1 MLNSV
6 SRTLYEIENQ
16 NRKFGAIITISRLPP
31 STRRVLQALMA
42 AEDYRLSFY
51 EFRKAF
57 NVKGRS
63 YGPLLHRILDQSL
76 IVPYG
81 DLSGS
86 KGYALTWY
94 GKRALD
100 ADLSKKGA

>member
-1 MLNSV
+1 MSNSV
-6 SRTLYEIENQ
+6 SKALYEIENEK
-16 NRKFGAIITISRLPP
+16 RKSGAIIAISRLPP
-31 STRRVLQALMA
+31 ATKRVLQALMA
-42 AEDYRLSFY
+42 AEDYRLPFY

-57 NVKGRS
+57 HVKGRS
-63 YGPLLHRILDQSL
+63 YGPLLHRLLDQSL